1 MSEFSFTLDLVNFF
15 PSWELMLQ
23 EELTKG
29 QKFMSKITSETTAKI
44 SSQLPILFYSYVEWE
59 IWLYCPVRFEWI
71 KIDYLFLY
79 SPGWVYKNLKVWG
92 SKASF
97 VFSKIKVVKLK
108 FLKQKYCLYYVIVQ
122 CKKMIIFYIE

>member
-1 MSEFSFTLDLVNFF
+1 
-15 PSWELMLQ
+15 
-23 EELTKG
+23 
-29 QKFMSKITSETTAKI
+29 MSKIASETTAKI

-108 FLKQKYCLYYVIVQ
+108 FLKKNTAFI
-122 CKKMIIFYIE
+122 M